1 MDFSKLKSH
10 FISLKRDMRIP
21 ISVFTTS
28 HRRYYYNSLIKVVIK
43 TSSASNFDKLPI
55 YFQNTYGCVS

>member
-28 HRRYYYNSLIKVVIK
+28 HRTYYYKPFIKVVIK
-43 TSSASNFDKLPI
+43 TSSTSIFDKLQ
-55 YFQNTYGCVS
+55 YTFKTHTAA